1 MKLAHTTRGE
11 GDRPV
16 VFVHGFLGH
25 GRGLAPL
32 ASRWLRAN
40 PGHRAVLPDLPG
52 HGDSPPVPER
62 ADLSAI
68 GAIIRSFVDAH
79 APLSPVPVV
88 AHSMG
93 GRFMLRAWA
102 RDPER
107 FGPLVLLDVPPGPIS
122 DAQSPLTPL
131 MRGLERVPA
140 QAPDADAMLSILEAE
155 GVEQTQRRW
164 ARSMLAP
171 DGDGGIRWT
180 IDREALLGLRR
191 RTMAEDL
198 WPVLREGPRH
208 AIRVVFGAQSPY
220 LDETTLR
227 RFDALDIEVQVI
239 PGAGH
244 YLHVERT
251 RAVVEAMGD
260 VGSTLRR
267 P

>member
-1 MKLAHTTRGE
+1 
-11 GDRPV
+11 
-16 VFVHGFLGH
+16 VHGFLGH

-52 HGDSPPVPER
+52 HGDSPPVPEE

-68 GAIIRSFVDAH
+68 GAIVQDFVDEH
-79 APLSPVPVV
+79 APPAPIPVV

-107 FGPLVLLDVPPGPIS
+107 FGRLVLLDVPPGPIS

-131 MRGLERVPA
+131 MRGLERAPA
-140 QAPDADAMLSILEAE
+140 QAADADTMLSVLEAE
-155 GVEQTQRRW
+155 GVEQAQRRW
-164 ARSMLAP
+164 ARSMLASDD
-171 DGDGGIRWT
+171 DGRRVRWA

-198 WPVLREGPRH
+198 WPVIGEGPRH
-208 AIRVVFGAQSPY
+208 ALRVIFGAQSPY
-220 LDETTLR
+220 LDEATLQ
-227 RFDALDIEVQVI
+227 RFAALGIEVQVI

-251 RAVVEAMGD
+251 RAVVEAMGT
-260 VGSTLRR
+260 VGSTLRSS
-267 P
+267 